1 MFKQYKL
8 RNYKFILVMYVVI
21 LNVIGILLIG
31 SAKPSVQSKQ
41 MPRYDRRAY
50 DHGDALPDRL

>member
-31 SAKPSVQSKQ
+31 SASHPCRVSRFLV
-41 MPRYDRRAY
+41 
-50 DHGDALPDRL
+50 